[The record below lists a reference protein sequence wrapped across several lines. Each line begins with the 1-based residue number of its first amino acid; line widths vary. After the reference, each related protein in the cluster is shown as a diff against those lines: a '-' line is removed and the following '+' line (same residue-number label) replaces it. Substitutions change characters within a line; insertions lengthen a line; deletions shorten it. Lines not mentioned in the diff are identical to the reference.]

1 MAIVFPR
8 RGEDGKPRYSVFAR
22 CHLNESA
29 VMAARNPSYPG
40 WANSGALVVTPGDET
55 DFGRIEDDLRELCD
69 RFRVESVGTDPWQA
83 AHLSQ
88 HLRADGVNMVDF
100 RTTTQNLSPAIVELD
115 AAMRA
120 GRLAHD
126 GNPVL
131 G

>member
-55 DFGRIEDDLRELCD
+55 DFGRIEGDLRELCG
-69 RFRVESVGTDPWQA
+69 RFRVGHRSLIVGWAVKSSVQR
-83 AHLSQ
+83 LSGDA
-88 HLRADGVNMVDF
+88 RAVMGVPVGSWF
-100 RTTTQNLSPAIVELD
+100 SPRSA
-115 AAMRA
+115 
-120 GRLAHD
+120 
-126 GNPVL
+126 
-131 G
+131 